1 MEFSGK
7 TANLTVASLALAV
20 LRVDHI
26 FEGMAFS
33 IHSYEEGTDPEVS
46 AAQGTESQSA
56 MHSSKSSFTP
66 WWDRGCFA
74 KALIFG
80 RPYENTNIQGTICT

>member
-1 MEFSGK
+1 MEFSGR

-20 LRVDHI
+20 LRVDHT

-56 MHSSKSSFTP
+56 MHLPSLHHLP
-66 WWDRGCFA
+66 RGFFA

-80 RPYENTNIQGTICT
+80 KPYESTNIQGKICT